1 MTEDAESF
9 CSENNVIDMKSL
21 TSSESSISISVLISE
36 LELSDLTR
44 LSMDFWPRKLMN
56 SASQKMKS
64 RDTLIALN
72 YEWYTWCISVDSESI
87 R

>member
-44 LSMDFWPRKLMN
+44 LSMDF
-56 SASQKMKS
+56 
-64 RDTLIALN
+64 
-72 YEWYTWCISVDSESI
+72 
-87 R
+87 